1 MVHYSNAHVPYFGR
15 IYTLYVR
22 DMENLVKDVE
32 LVALAVADR
41 LIEGESLIPGYQ
53 PESIE
58 HRLDRLEQDI
68 CVLKDEVKA
77 LKKRTRSPSPVD
89 PVKKPAAVVLVSDPT

>member
-1 MVHYSNAHVPYFGR
+1 
-15 IYTLYVR
+15 
-22 DMENLVKDVE
+22 MEILE
-32 LVALAVADR
+32 AMGIGALEAADR
-41 LIEGESLIPGYQ
+41 MIEQESLVPGFP

-68 CVLKDEVKA
+68 CVLQDEVKA
-77 LKKRTRSPSPVD
+77 LKKRARSPSPVD